1 MEICKIVAAGSRLL
15 VDLLLV
21 CGVLRITRIIS
32 DLEKAFKKKSMVI
45 SFLNLQYLFHGKQN
59 TPQGVEIMLSA
70 NIHLSDISEKERQPK
85 NSTRYSELFLL

>member
-32 DLEKAFKKKSMVI
+32 DLEKALRVW
-45 SFLNLQYLFHGKQN
+45 
-59 TPQGVEIMLSA
+59 
-70 NIHLSDISEKERQPK
+70 
-85 NSTRYSELFLL
+85 